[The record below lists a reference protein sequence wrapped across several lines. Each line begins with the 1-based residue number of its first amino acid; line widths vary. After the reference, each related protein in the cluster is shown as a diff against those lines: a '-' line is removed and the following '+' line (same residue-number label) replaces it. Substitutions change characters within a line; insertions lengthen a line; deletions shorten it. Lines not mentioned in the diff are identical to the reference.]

1 MSIGK
6 AILSGLAGAARGG
19 AKLALLEDE
28 ERRDMTKQVYATG
41 VTMAEKYGEMREAS
55 NKEIREENEKVKALQ
70 NTVVNGQPLG
80 SANARAIVR
89 KANALGI
96 KNPLEVLA
104 QYEISGEATVEV
116 QTPKTKRAVPEG
128 LDLEEGGG
136 FFSKGRTESAVSDAE
151 KLLRGSGIDLEYKI
165 PQRPIINSSELT
177 FTKRE
182 EEEFTTTVNK
192 AYLYQGDANPIG
204 LQVITYYDK
213 KNPNKPPVTVHQ
225 DMRGRTIEVDPT
237 DPNTRILSS
246 LEKGDGTD
254 IGPILVGTKDG
265 YVPYKVDG
273 VPQIGIQDGNII
285 YEQNPDGSKGNIV
298 KNATILG
305 SMDTRSG
312 QDVTDLVKNSKI
324 PAFKT
329 FDEQFKELV
338 ALQEQAN
345 TLDERIG
352 YMMEKNQQIGDAG
365 YSAGG
370 MLTVALNSGIKAVSS
385 TAAFLDDL
393 ATSDRF
399 QGTGAEAEEA
409 RFTYVEQQESVLRD
423 LVSAGDYI
431 TEGLNEVETRAIR
444 MQQLQAESILLAYDL
459 AKATG
464 DTRISNQDFDAFMKT
479 VKGNS
484 VKTTHALLKR
494 SGERVLSR
502 FESKYASVTKTSLP
516 AAKAGVEGEDVSAG
530 TTATLNLY
538 TEQLAEGGRFD
549 PEILKTQF
557 KRTAEKFSPEPEIPE
572 APKAGTDF
580 DTEKVE
586 LDDGRTVLRVTFK
599 DGGFIDLGPRYL
611 DVSKEEVA
619 EALVKIRQAQGQ

>member
-6 AILSGLAGAARGG
+6 AILSGLAGASRGG

-80 SANARAIVR
+80 SANARAVVR

-96 KNPLEVLA
+96 KNPLEVLE

-136 FFSKGRTESAVSDAE
+136 FFSKGRTKSAVSDAE

-273 VPQIGIQDGNII
+273 VPQIGIQDGNVI

-423 LVSAGDYI
+423 LVSAGDSI
-431 TEGLNEVETRAIR
+431 TEGLNEVEARAIR

-464 DTRISNQDFDAFMKT
+464 DTRISNQDFDAFIKT

-502 FESKYASVTKTSLP
+502 FESKYANVTETYLP

-530 TTATLNLY
+530 TTATLNFY

-557 KRTAEKFSPEPEIPE
+557 KRTAEKFSPEPSIPE
-572 APKAGTDF
+572 APEPGSDF
-580 DTEKVE
+580 TTEKVE
-586 LDDGRTVLRVTFK
+586 LDNGRTVLRVTLN
-599 DGGFIDLGPRYL
+599 DGTSLDLTNPKFL
-611 DVSKEEVA
+611 DATDEDIALALSKMS
-619 EALVKIRQAQGQ
+619 QAQK